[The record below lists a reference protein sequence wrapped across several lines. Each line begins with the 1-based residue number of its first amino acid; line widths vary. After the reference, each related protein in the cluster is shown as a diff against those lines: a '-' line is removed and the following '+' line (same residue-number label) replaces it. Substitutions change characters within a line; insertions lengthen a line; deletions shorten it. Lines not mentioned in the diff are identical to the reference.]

1 MSNLIL
7 SLFGCCGEKPA
18 QRDRKTTKAILLGPT
33 TTMNLQNPPNR
44 PFNRLYQGSTAHGRN
59 GMQFKEDLEDNLSSK
74 SIIRVYPSNEV
85 FILGNKYKIVAFITR
100 KKIDKENSVQV
111 SLRESLSSLVKENVR
126 NNSNS
131 NTSSKAK
138 WSNLVKNCASIENKK
153 DLSGKDDKLASS
165 NASCNG
171 NHESL
176 GSYLANRLKCDVL
189 VDAVCGF
196 GEITKYV
203 SDFFLFTLT
212 SN

>member
-1 MSNLIL
+1 MSNAIL
-7 SLFGCCGEKPA
+7 NLFGCCGEKPS
-18 QRDRKTTKAILLGPT
+18 QRERKNTKAILLGPT

-44 PFNRLYQGSTAHGRN
+44 PFGQLYQGSGTHGRN
-59 GMQFKEDLEDNLSSK
+59 GMQFKEDLDNPLDSK
-74 SIIRVYPSNEV
+74 NIIRVYPFNEV
-85 FILGNKYKIVAFITR
+85 FILGNKYKIVALITR
-100 KKIDKENSVQV
+100 KKIDKGNSIQV
-111 SLRESLSSLVKENVR
+111 SLRESLSSLVKENAK

-165 NASCNG
+165 NASYNG
-171 NHESL
+171 NHENL
-176 GSYLANRLKCDVL
+176 GSYLASRLKCDVL

-203 SDFFLFTLT
+203 STFFFFTF
-212 SN
+212 NF